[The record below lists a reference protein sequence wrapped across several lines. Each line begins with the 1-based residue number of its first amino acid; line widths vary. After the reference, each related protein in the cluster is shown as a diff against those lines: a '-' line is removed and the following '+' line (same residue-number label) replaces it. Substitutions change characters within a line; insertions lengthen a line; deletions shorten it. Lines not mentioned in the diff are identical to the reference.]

1 MTMADNRTSP
11 TRAQIDYVRD
21 LINELKHDPD
31 WYDITK
37 MTRLQVANL
46 IDDLRHE
53 LTLKR
58 SGEHEGMPVLRQ

>member
-1 MTMADNRTSP
+1 MDERKKP
-11 TRAQIDYVRD
+11 TAAQIDYVRD

-53 LTLKR
+53 LEKR
-58 SGEHEGMPVLRQ
+58 GGQHEGMPVLRQ